1 VAGVKLHLKHIKLA
15 GFKSFAE
22 PTQIPVPGQ
31 LVGIV
36 GPNGC
41 GKSNVIDAV
50 RWVLGES
57 QAKQL
62 RGETLQDVIFGGTTN
77 RKPQG
82 RASVELVFDNTDGRA
97 PGQWSQYAEISVRRV
112 LARDGVS
119 NYYINNSHVRRK
131 DVQDVFMGTG
141 LGPRAYAI
149 IEQGMI
155 SRIVESKPEEIRV
168 FLEEAAGISRYKER
182 RRETEL
188 RLNDARNHL
197 SRTEDISREL
207 ESQIGKL
214 EGQAVVAEKYRELQS
229 ELSNLQNLLLYS
241 RKRDAENSRQRAQR
255 ELEKIQNEL
264 DEQIANLRETEK
276 RLEQIRQEH
285 YEKSDA
291 VNLAQGQVFQSNSD
305 VSRIENELNSVRN
318 EKKRLEIEVDR
329 LHQEIKDAKH
339 RITLDEQALQQHQE
353 ELVKAQELTTIAKTR
368 VAESRSQL
376 PQAQEQAKLA
386 SQALNVA
393 REERTKLDNQLTKAR
408 SDYNAGTRL
417 LQQFEERQQRL
428 NQELNSLTPPNL
440 TELNRL
446 RSEVRERE
454 VRITILTAAVSS
466 FDQRVKRC
474 EKMVRTANELYQQ
487 HQKRISNV
495 EAQLKALLGLQEKIA
510 VSLNA
515 NDLVKEYQLDKLP
528 LLWQLLDV
536 DAGFETALEAVLKQ
550 RLRAVEVEDFN
561 QVHNWEQHRL
571 PLGFSLFKTPS
582 GIYTSQHTV
591 NSEWGTLLLSQVKV
605 KSQVNQTLINQW
617 LDQVYV
623 VSSLS
628 QAINLMSQLPAG
640 VVLVTTEGHCVTNAT
655 VEFFA
660 PQVEVHGAIGRAR
673 EIEELLIEKDQLQL
687 KNNDFENDTLLAEE
701 ALIDVRN
708 QLTQHSESLRQES
721 AKIRSLEIDSTRLQ
735 SEQQRFEQRSQQIQ
749 SEISEIISKRADEQ
763 VLLDRLMS
771 ETAHYESQL
780 IVLRQQF
787 ELKDA
792 AWKEAEQ
799 HLEMCRKA
807 LQAAEGS
814 EQESSYLLRTAQ
826 SKIELI
832 NNNHKTIVEDL
843 KHKEPR
849 LSEVQQQLSII
860 SIEQIESNL
869 QQALQTREH
878 VETALKQARIDLDN
892 CSAQL
897 RETEESRLRVEQQL
911 DPLREKLSD
920 LRLKEQEARLGVEQA
935 SLTLVENNAD
945 EEMLASQMER
955 GVRTSTLQSDI
966 TRVQKDIEALGP
978 VNLAALVELEASR
991 ERKTYLDSQQAD
1003 LQEAV
1008 ETLEN
1013 AMKKIDRETR
1023 DQLNATFN
1031 QVNQSFSTLFPSL
1044 FAGGYAR
1051 IEMTGEEIL
1060 DAGIQIIAQPPGKKT
1075 TSIHLLSGGEKA
1087 LTALALV
1094 FSLFQLNPAPFC
1106 ILDEVDAPL
1115 DDTNTERFVK
1125 LVTKMSEYTQFLFI
1139 THNKIAMEM
1148 AQQLVG
1154 ITMAESGVS
1163 RMVAVDVDEA
1173 VRLTESLPV

>member
-1 VAGVKLHLKHIKLA
+1 MHLKHIKLA

-82 RASVELVFDNTDGRA
+82 RASVELVFDNSDGRA

-119 NYYINNSHVRRK
+119 NYYINNTHVRRK

-188 RLNDARNHL
+188 RLNDARSHL

-207 ESQIGKL
+207 EGQISKL
-214 EGQAVVAEKYRELQS
+214 ESQAVVAEKYKELQAD
-229 ELSNLQNLLLYS
+229 LSNLQNLLLYS
-241 RKRDAENSRQRAQR
+241 RKRDAENARQRAQR
-255 ELEKIQNEL
+255 ELEKVQNEL

-276 RLEQIRQEH
+276 RLEQVRQVH
-285 YEKSDA
+285 YEKTDA
-291 VNLAQGQVFQSNSD
+291 VNLAQGQVFQANSE
-305 VSRIENELNSVRN
+305 VSRIESELNNLRN
-318 EKKRLEIEVDR
+318 EKKRLETEIER
-329 LHQEIKDAKH
+329 LQKEINEAKL
-339 RITLDEQALQQHQE
+339 RIEQDEQSLKLHQE
-353 ELVKAQELTTIAKTR
+353 ELAKADQLTQVAKLR
-368 VAESRSQL
+368 VSEVQTQL
-376 PQAQEQAKLA
+376 PQAQEQARETRE
-386 SQALNVA
+386 ALNRV
-393 REERTKLDNQLTKAR
+393 REEQNRVDNALTKAR
-408 SDYNAGTRL
+408 SDYNAALRL
-417 LQQFEERQQRL
+417 LQQYEERQLRL
-428 NQELNSLTPPNL
+428 EKELSTLAPPDL
-440 TELNRL
+440 SELNRL
-446 RSEVRERE
+446 KGEVRERE
-454 VRITILTAAVSS
+454 VRISILNATVSS
-466 FDQRVKRC
+466 LDLRVKRC
-474 EKMVRTANELYQQ
+474 EKQVRSANEALQQ
-487 HQKRISNV
+487 HQKHISNI

-510 VSLNA
+510 VSINA
-515 NDLVKEYQLDKLP
+515 NELVKEHGLDKLP

-536 DAGFETALEAVLKQ
+536 KAGFETALEAVLKQ
-550 RLRAVEVEDFN
+550 RLRAVEVKDLKQITSWGEN
-561 QVHNWEQHRL
+561 RL
-571 PLGFSLFKTPS
+571 PLGFSLFRSSDKPFS
-582 GIYTSQHTV
+582 SQYSNDERWG
-591 NSEWGTLLLSQVKV
+591 NSLLSKVTV
-605 KSQVNQTLINQW
+605 KSRSLQPLIEQW
-617 LDQVYV
+617 LDGVYV
-623 VSSLS
+623 VSSL
-628 QAINLMSQLPAG
+628 AEALNIMEQLPYG
-640 VVLVTTEGHCVTNAT
+640 ISLITVDGHCITHST

-660 PQVEVHGAIGRAR
+660 PQIEVHGAITRAR
-673 EIEELLIEKDQLQL
+673 EIEELLAEKDQLQL
-687 KNNDFENDTLLAEE
+687 ISADYERAVVLAEE
-701 ALIDVRN
+701 TLIDLRN
-708 QLTQHSESLRQES
+708 QLTENADKLRNENN
-721 AKIRSLEIDSTRLQ
+721 KIRNIEVESSRLQ
-735 SEQQRFEQRSQQIQ
+735 AEQQRYEQRSQQLHN
-749 SEISEIISKRADEQ
+749 EINEIGGKRAEEQ
-763 VLLDRLMS
+763 TLLDRLVK
-771 ETAHYESQL
+771 ETQANEGVLES
-780 IVLRQQF
+780 IKKQF
-787 ELKDA
+787 LDCDTR
-792 AWKEAEQ
+792 WKEAEQ
-799 HLEMCRKA
+799 HLEVCRKA
-807 LQAAEGS
+807 LQAALGS
-814 EQESSYLLRTAQ
+814 EQESTYLYKTAQ

-832 NNNHKTIVEDL
+832 NNNHKNIVDDL
-843 KHKEPR
+843 SQKEPR
-849 LSEVQQQLSII
+849 LTELQLQYETI
-860 SIEQIESNL
+860 SIEATEESL
-869 QQALQTREH
+869 QQALQAREQ
-878 VETALKQARIDLDN
+878 VEQTLKQMRIDLDN
-892 CSAQL
+892 CSAQM
-897 RETEESRLRVEQQL
+897 RETEEGRLRLEQQL

-935 SLTLVENNAD
+935 SLTLVANHAD
-945 EEMLASQMER
+945 EALLATQMER
-955 GVRTSTLQSDI
+955 GVKTSSLQSDI
-966 TRVQKDIEALGP
+966 TKVQKDIEALGP
-978 VNLAALVELEASR
+978 VNLAALVELESSR

-1023 DQLNATFN
+1023 EQLNATFN
-1031 QVNQSFSTLFPSL
+1031 QVNESFSTLFPSL

-1051 IEMTGEEIL
+1051 IEMTGDEIL

-1173 VRLTESLPV
+1173 IRLTETLSV